1 MPGKMLILN
10 AIGIILQY
18 GLLLL
23 LYYFLYKVARLVYLD
38 IAGIRPAVQTVTG
51 PVSAPREQLRT
62 EAALVVVSSGT
73 VRLSQPS
80 YRLGESTTIG
90 RSSEADIVIND
101 NFVSHEHACI
111 SKIKQDYWLA
121 DLQSTNGTLL
131 NKRQIKEETC
141 LKDGDIIAIGAVT
154 FRLER

>member
-1 MPGKMLILN
+1 MPGKMLVLN

-38 IAGIRPAVQTVTG
+38 IAGLKPAVP
-51 PVSAPREQLRT
+51 PVVATMSQSREQSLP
-62 EAALVVVSSGT
+62 EAVLVVTSSGT
-73 VRLSQPS
+73 VKLSQPS

-90 RSSEADIVIND
+90 RSSEADIIIND
-101 NFVSHEHACI
+101 SFVSHEHACI
-111 SKIKQDYWLA
+111 SKFKQDYWLA

-131 NKRQIKEETC
+131 NKRQLKEETC
-141 LKDGDIIAIGAVT
+141 LKDGDIIAIGAVM
-154 FRLER
+154 FRFER